1 MSIGHKLSIA
11 ILAAALGGLI
21 APAFAQNGTAGNG
34 DQGMTMGHM
43 GRDMMGGGMMS
54 HGMMHGCSEMTQ
66 SMNDGDDGRPNSQ
79 WQKRPPRNPQNGG

>member
-21 APAFAQNGTAGNG
+21 APTFAQNGTAGNG
-34 DQGMTMGHM
+34 DQGLTMGHM

-54 HGMMHGCSEMTQ
+54 RGMMHGCSEMMQ
-66 SMNDGDDGRPNSQ
+66 SMNNGDDGRPNSQ
-79 WQKRPPRNPQNGG
+79 WQKHPPRNPQNGG